1 MLFDL
6 NVVGGMRLDE
16 PAVDLPMLLAIT
28 SSFRDKPLPEGVM
41 SFGEVGLTGELRA
54 VSNAGQRINE
64 AYRLG
69 FHTCV
74 MPDQEVDEELAGK
87 MNLVRVKTVGDAI
100 KAVL

>member
-1 MLFDL
+1 
-6 NVVGGMRLDE
+6 
-16 PAVDLPMLLAIT
+16 
-28 SSFRDKPLPEGVM
+28 M

-54 VSNAGQRINE
+54 VSNPGQRINE

-74 MPDQEVDEELAGK
+74 MPDQEVDEELARK